1 MAARKLTRMLIYR
14 ILADATVVVHA
25 LMAAFAV
32 LGLVAVLVGRVA
44 SGMAVDP
51 QLLVCL
57 IHLGL
62 IVAIAVFPLIGGLC
76 PLTELENWL
85 RKQSGGETYPG
96 SFIAHWVHELLFVQV
111 SSQVIAVKLPSD
123 GGLIGVFLILRERPR
138 KEAPNVGRES

>member
-1 MAARKLTRMLIYR
+1 MLIYR

-44 SGMAVDP
+44 GW
-51 QLLVCL
+51 QWIRNFWFRL
-57 IHLGL
+57 IHLVL

-85 RKQSGGETYPG
+85 RERSGGETYPG

-111 SSQVIAVKLPSD
+111 SPQVIAASYLSFGAVVL
-123 GGLIGVFLILRERPR
+123 LTFILVPPRWPR
-138 KEAPNVGRES
+138 KETPHAGCES